1 MHDRHAGSEIGEEQ
15 RLLDR
20 GIAAADHQYLLAAI
34 EEAVASGAGGNAVA
48 LEFLLGRQLQP
59 TRLGAGRDDEAVC
72 EVMVAGLAL
81 EPERPL
87 GKIDLA
93 HMIADEFGP
102 DVLGLLLHLLHQP
115 GPLDDVCEAGVVL
128 DIGRDGELAAGL
140 DALDQDRLQHGAGGI
155 DRGRIARRPG
165 PDDEELGALD
175 LSHREQTPSGAL
187 RQSACSK
194 DGSRC
199 CTAIKLAPRC
209 TLQFANGA
217 CLGRPPP
224 PTLASEPDA
233 CSRPGQNA
241 HRCFAQFMGSGQL
254 CKICRPEC
262 HNVVKGR

>member
-20 GIAAADHQYLLAAI
+20 GIAAADHQHVLAAI

-93 HMIADEFGP
+93 HMIADELGP

-187 RQSACSK
+187 RQ
-194 DGSRC
+194 
-199 CTAIKLAPRC
+199 APAAKAEAGVAPQSSLRR
-209 TLQFANGA
+209 GA
-217 CLGRPPP
+217 RSSSLTVRASGGPRRPPWP
-224 PTLASEPDA
+224 RNPMRAHDRVRMRIDA
-233 CSRPGQNA
+233 LHNLWVPGSYARYADQNA
-241 HRCFAQFMGSGQL
+241 TML
-254 CKICRPEC
+254 
-262 HNVVKGR
+262 

>member
-20 GIAAADHQYLLAAI
+20 GIAAADHQHLLAAI

-81 EPERPL
+81 DPERPV

-93 HMIADEFGP
+93 HMIADELGP

-128 DIGRDGELAAGL
+128 DVGRDGELATGL

-175 LSHREQTPSGAL
+175 LSPREQTPAGAL
-187 RQSACSK
+187 RQSARGK
-194 DGSRC
+194 GESRC
-199 CTAIKLAPRC
+199 CTAIKLCRDARSSPLTVRGSGSPRRPIWPRNPMRAHDRVRMRIDAPHN
-209 TLQFANGA
+209 LWV
-217 CLGRPPP
+217 
-224 PTLASEPDA
+224 
-233 CSRPGQNA
+233 PGSYARYADQNA
-241 HRCFAQFMGSGQL
+241 TML
-254 CKICRPEC
+254 
-262 HNVVKGR
+262 